1 MRGPR
6 VWSLK
11 WSLKLYP
18 IPFNTPHAPPR
29 WAGGFNRS
37 AHSAGPFLVPRDS
50 YICERLLGSW
60 LLGDKLLSSTYLI
73 EKLCLVDG
81 ITSRDTFWATL
92 GVLGASRGPSGA
104 PWGRLRGF
112 WTPWGLSRGAS
123 GGLGKLQ
130 GCLGA
135 RSGRSW
141 GALGHPGRR
150 SGNPLGLHWGARRG
164 PEVLQGLL
172 QGVLGGFWAA
182 VCGSLPVYEII
193 EKPLIFIVFSAVGSC
208 RGQQQGHL
216 RGLVGYSESLW
227 GSRRGLVSLQG
238 GALDFL

>member
-1 MRGPR
+1 M
-6 VWSLK
+6 
-11 WSLKLYP
+11 
-18 IPFNTPHAPPR
+18 
-29 WAGGFNRS
+29 
-37 AHSAGPFLVPRDS
+37 
-50 YICERLLGSW
+50 
-60 LLGDKLLSSTYLI
+60 
-73 EKLCLVDG
+73 
-81 ITSRDTFWATL
+81 
-92 GVLGASRGPSGA
+92 
-104 PWGRLRGF
+104 
-112 WTPWGLSRGAS
+112 SRGAS

-182 VCGSLPVYEII
+182 ICVSLAVYEII
-193 EKPLIFIVFSAVGSC
+193 EKTLVSIVFSAVGSC
-208 RGQQQGHL
+208 RGRQQAHL

-227 GSRRGLVSLQG
+227 GSRRGPVSLQG
-238 GALDFL
+238 GVLGFLGALRDASGSILDRFGAPWGPSEATTHIDTKARITLQGVWGPLTDTVNSICNQFTGISYQLLGL

>member
-1 MRGPR
+1 M
-6 VWSLK
+6 
-11 WSLKLYP
+11 
-18 IPFNTPHAPPR
+18 
-29 WAGGFNRS
+29 
-37 AHSAGPFLVPRDS
+37 
-50 YICERLLGSW
+50 
-60 LLGDKLLSSTYLI
+60 
-73 EKLCLVDG
+73 
-81 ITSRDTFWATL
+81 
-92 GVLGASRGPSGA
+92 
-104 PWGRLRGF
+104 
-112 WTPWGLSRGAS
+112 SRGAS

-182 VCGSLPVYEII
+182 ICGSLAVYEII
-193 EKPLIFIVFSAVGSC
+193 EKTLVFIVFSAVGSC

-227 GSRRGLVSLQG
+227 ASRRGLVSLQG
-238 GALDFL
+238 GVLGFLGALEGLFGTPREASWSALEHLGPLPRLRLPLIRRHGLQCRGSGAP

>member
-1 MRGPR
+1 M
-6 VWSLK
+6 
-11 WSLKLYP
+11 
-18 IPFNTPHAPPR
+18 
-29 WAGGFNRS
+29 
-37 AHSAGPFLVPRDS
+37 
-50 YICERLLGSW
+50 
-60 LLGDKLLSSTYLI
+60 
-73 EKLCLVDG
+73 
-81 ITSRDTFWATL
+81 
-92 GVLGASRGPSGA
+92 
-104 PWGRLRGF
+104 
-112 WTPWGLSRGAS
+112 SRGAS

-150 SGNPLGLHWGARRG
+150 SGNPLGFHWGAHRG

-182 VCGSLPVYEII
+182 ICGSLAVYEII
-193 EKPLIFIVFSAVGSC
+193 EKTLVFTVFSAVGSC

-216 RGLVGYSESLW
+216 RGLVGYSEYLW

-238 GALDFL
+238 GVLGFLGALEGLFGTPREAFWIALGHLGAPPEATRAIDTKARITMQGVWGPLTDTVNSISSQFTGIRYQLPRV

>member
-1 MRGPR
+1 M
-6 VWSLK
+6 
-11 WSLKLYP
+11 
-18 IPFNTPHAPPR
+18 
-29 WAGGFNRS
+29 
-37 AHSAGPFLVPRDS
+37 
-50 YICERLLGSW
+50 
-60 LLGDKLLSSTYLI
+60 
-73 EKLCLVDG
+73 
-81 ITSRDTFWATL
+81 
-92 GVLGASRGPSGA
+92 
-104 PWGRLRGF
+104 
-112 WTPWGLSRGAS
+112 SRGAS

-182 VCGSLPVYEII
+182 ICGSLAVYEII
-193 EKPLIFIVFSAVGSC
+193 EKTLVFIVFSAVGSC

-238 GALDFL
+238 GVLGFLGALEGLFGTPRGPSWSALGRLGAPPEATRDIDTKAPITMPGVWDP